1 MNVMTGLTACAVNE
15 KLSYECLNTEKDIE
29 SCESQQSLAR
39 SNRYL
44 TGCRSTLGGGC
55 IRGANATGSIG
66 QDCTTLVSTFVPMA
80 PIGSGIHPL
89 AFPYSPTS
97 ERSPVSLDSVKSN
110 LVRLDS
116 NSTKKALTA
125 LTRTR
130 HSESNKSTGSESE
143 PQRSVSSNNIEEILA
158 SFPFPFFPFMNL
170 GPQTIGSFYD

>member
-80 PIGSGIHPL
+80 PITPRFTLLH
-89 AFPYSPTS
+89 SPTAQRRRGHLS
-97 ERSPVSLDSVKSN
+97 RWTVSNPILF
-110 LVRLDS
+110 
-116 NSTKKALTA
+116 AWI
-125 LTRTR
+125 RTQRRR
-130 HSESNKSTGSESE
+130 HS
-143 PQRSVSSNNIEEILA
+143 LHL
-158 SFPFPFFPFMNL
+158 L
-170 GPQTIGSFYD
+170 GRGIPNPTKVQALSLSLNGVCRATI